1 MVDKISWTE
10 PLDSERGA
18 VGMVTVPACRR
29 ARWGPAVDRPVL
41 HRNEA
46 VCGLIRRAVACEDAG
61 QFDFYPCRIR
71 AVRMRAHG
79 ALAAYGVRPLQQIE
93 RRGGHGQVLLR
104 EVKVARRGGEIAVSQ
119 QALNGVHI
127 NTAFE

>member
-1 MVDKISWTE
+1 MVAKPPARVAT
-10 PLDSERGA
+10 LDMAAERRGA
-18 VGMVTVPACRR
+18 
-29 ARWGPAVDRPVL
+29 ARLNCPHRPVL

-79 ALAAYGVRPLQQIE
+79 ALAAYGVRPLQQVE
-93 RRGGHGQVLLR
+93 R
-104 EVKVARRGGEIAVSQ
+104 
-119 QALNGVHI
+119 
-127 NTAFE
+127 